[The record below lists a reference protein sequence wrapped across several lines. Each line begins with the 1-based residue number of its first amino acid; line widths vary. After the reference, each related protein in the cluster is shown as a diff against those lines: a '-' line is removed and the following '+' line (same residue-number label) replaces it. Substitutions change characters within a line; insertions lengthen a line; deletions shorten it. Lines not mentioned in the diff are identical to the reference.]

1 MIEIPVV
8 TNLSTNQKIDPI
20 TLEVLRGRFDAV
32 ADEMEHTLLK
42 ASYSSIVSEAQDATA
57 AVFDAQGRTVAQA
70 CAIPIH
76 LGALSELGKRFKEK
90 YPSGVAQKG
99 DLYLV
104 NDPYAGGTHLPDFGM
119 ASPVFFEGEL
129 IGYVATMTH
138 HQDIGGAA
146 PGSASTDVYDH
157 HSEGI
162 RIPMIKLA
170 SGGEVDAEL
179 IELLT
184 ANSRSP
190 NNMRGDLY
198 AQIAGCRTGEH
209 RMEAIFADMGFST
222 ATQGIDALLDYGER
236 LTRTAIDSMP
246 DGEYVFTDWLDNEG
260 LAEDSDPVKIHV
272 KLTVSGSEVTFDFTG
287 TGPQVRAAI
296 NNVPSSSISCVYF
309 AIRALT
315 EMPLQIMAVVFDR

>member
-1 MIEIPVV
+1 MLSFCLATSNAEAVIEIPVV

-20 TLEVLRGRFDAV
+20 TLEVLRGRVDAV

-129 IGYVATMTH
+129 IGYVATMTP

-146 PGSASTDVYDH
+146 PGSVSTDVYDH
-157 HSEGI
+157 HL
-162 RIPMIKLA
+162 P
-170 SGGEVDAEL
+170 
-179 IELLT
+179 
-184 ANSRSP
+184 
-190 NNMRGDLY
+190 
-198 AQIAGCRTGEH
+198 
-209 RMEAIFADMGFST
+209 
-222 ATQGIDALLDYGER
+222 
-236 LTRTAIDSMP
+236 
-246 DGEYVFTDWLDNEG
+246 
-260 LAEDSDPVKIHV
+260 
-272 KLTVSGSEVTFDFTG
+272 
-287 TGPQVRAAI
+287 
-296 NNVPSSSISCVYF
+296 
-309 AIRALT
+309 
-315 EMPLQIMAVVFDR
+315 